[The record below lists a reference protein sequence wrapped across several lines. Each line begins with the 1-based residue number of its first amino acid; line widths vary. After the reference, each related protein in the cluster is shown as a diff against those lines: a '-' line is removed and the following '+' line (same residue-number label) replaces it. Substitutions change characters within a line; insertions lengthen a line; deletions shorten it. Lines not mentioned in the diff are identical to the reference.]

1 MTLTL
6 AAGNPTLADRVF
18 SRRLATDIVLVA
30 AGAALVSLLAQ
41 VTIPLPFVPITGQT
55 MAVLIV
61 GATLG
66 ATRGGLSLALYLV
79 LGLFLPVYSPQD
91 DGSHK
96 PGFDVIVGPTG
107 GYIFGFILSAVLVG
121 WLAQR
126 QWDRKILKVIVTFLA
141 GSAATFAIGLPWL
154 GVWFGA
160 NGIQNDV
167 PFVLEQGLYP
177 FIIGGIIKA
186 LLAAGIIRL
195 SWFAVQKL
203 DAHADEADALK

>member
-6 AAGNPTLADRVF
+6 ATGRPTLADRVF
-18 SRRLATDIVLVA
+18 SRKLVTDIVLVA
-30 AGAALVSLLAQ
+30 AGAALVALAAQ
-41 VTIPLPFVPITGQT
+41 LTIPLPYVPITGQT

-61 GATLG
+61 GASLG

-91 DGSHK
+91 DGTHK
-96 PGFDVIVGPTG
+96 AGFEVLTGATG

-126 QWDRKILKVIVTFLA
+126 QWDRKILKVIVTFIA

-177 FIIGGIIKA
+177 FLLGGLIKA

-195 SWFAVQKL
+195 SWFGVQRL
-203 DAHADEADALK
+203 DARADEVDSQK